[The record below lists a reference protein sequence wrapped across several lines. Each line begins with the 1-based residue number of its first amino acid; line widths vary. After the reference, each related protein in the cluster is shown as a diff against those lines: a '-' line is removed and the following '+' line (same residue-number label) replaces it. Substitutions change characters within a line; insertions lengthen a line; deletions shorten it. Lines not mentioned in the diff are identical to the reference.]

1 MNQKWMSLLE
11 KAIAIAVE
19 AHRGQ
24 KDKAGAPHILHPLRM
39 MGRMETAQ
47 EKIVAVLHDVVEDTL
62 WTLERLKRE
71 GFPDEILR
79 ALDGLTKREAES
91 YEEFVQ
97 RSGGNFIARQVKI
110 ADLEDNMDLRRLET
124 LTNKDFARLRKYH
137 RAWKQLKQP

>member
-1 MNQKWMSLLE
+1 MSLLE
-11 KAIAIAVE
+11 KAIGIAVE

-24 KDKAGAPHILHPLRM
+24 KDKAGAPYILHPLRM

-47 EKIVAVLHDVVEDTL
+47 EKIVAVLHDVVEDTT
-62 WTLERLKRE
+62 WTLDRLQRE

-79 ALDGLTKREAES
+79 ALDGVTKRAAES
-91 YEEFVQ
+91 YEEFVE
-97 RSGGNFIARQVKI
+97 RSRSNPIAWRVKV

-137 RAWKQLKQP
+137 RAWKQLNRP

>member
-11 KAIAIAVE
+11 KAIGIAVE

-24 KDKAGAPHILHPLRM
+24 KDKAGAPYILHPLRM

-47 EKIVAVLHDVVEDTL
+47 EKIVAVLHDVVEDTT
-62 WTLERLKRE
+62 WTLDRLQRE

-79 ALDGLTKREAES
+79 ALDGVTKRAAES
-91 YEEFVQ
+91 YEEFVE
-97 RSGGNFIARQVKI
+97 RSRSNPIAWRVKV

-137 RAWKQLKQP
+137 RAWKQLNRP

>member
-11 KAIAIAVE
+11 KAIAIARE

-24 KDKAGAPHILHPLRM
+24 KDKAGAPYILHPLRM

-47 EKIVAVLHDVVEDTL
+47 EKIVAVLHDVVEDTT
-62 WTLERLKRE
+62 WTLERLQRE

-79 ALDGLTKREAES
+79 ALDGVTKGEAES
-91 YEEFVQ
+91 YDDFVQ
-97 RSGGNFIARQVKI
+97 RSGGNLIARRVKV

-124 LTNKDFARLRKYH
+124 LTNKDFGRLRKYH